1 MPEGQI
7 LTLLYLERRQHF
19 LFQGEKTNGRL
30 LFKKQQT
37 MEDKKADLSIFLS
50 TS

>member
-1 MPEGQI
+1 M
-7 LTLLYLERRQHF
+7 L
-19 LFQGEKTNGRL
+19 QGYRTNGRL
-30 LFKKQQT
+30 LFKKQRR